1 MFCSPEL
8 AARIDRAEGRLCSAI
23 ADYWRA
29 RTPNAQSFVLPAGG
43 GAAVFAGPD
52 SPINK
57 WIGAGFDG
65 PVNESQ
71 VAEVEAA
78 FAKQGARLQAE
89 VSTLADPG
97 FHAMLASR
105 GYVASGFENVLG
117 YPVASSVG
125 PAIAGV
131 QVELAQPSELSFF
144 ADVLV
149 EAFASP
155 DMGGVGGDALPPKE
169 EIRRWVLVTLEI
181 QGFRG
186 YLARIG
192 NAIAGA
198 GSLRID
204 SGVAQFSGAGT
215 LPQFR
220 RRGVQT
226 ALLRARLQAA
236 SREDCDV
243 GVIVTQPGSKSQ
255 QNSQREG
262 FALLYA
268 RQLWVKTPPR

>member
-155 DMGGVGGDALPPKE
+155 DMGGV
-169 EIRRWVLVTLEI
+169 
-181 QGFRG
+181 
-186 YLARIG
+186 
-192 NAIAGA
+192 AIWQE
-198 GSLRID
+198 
-204 SGVAQFSGAGT
+204 SGTRSPV
-215 LPQFR
+215 
-220 RRGVQT
+220 
-226 ALLRARLQAA
+226 RAR
-236 SREDCDV
+236 C
-243 GVIVTQPGSKSQ
+243 GSIP
-255 QNSQREG
+255 
-262 FALLYA
+262 A
-268 RQLWVKTPPR
+268 